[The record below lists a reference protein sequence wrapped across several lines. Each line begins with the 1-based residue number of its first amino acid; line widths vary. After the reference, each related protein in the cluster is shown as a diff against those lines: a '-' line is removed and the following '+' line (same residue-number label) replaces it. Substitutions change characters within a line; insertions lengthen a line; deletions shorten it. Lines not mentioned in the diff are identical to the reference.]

1 MISSC
6 WRRICSSCWRMT
18 SDSQDHK
25 KTEKMRLILNPNP
38 TFFWPWRQGRV
49 ASGEAAGNRRTLVHF
64 SPTVRLLTSS
74 PLMGE
79 ERGEGDRSLQRPLTL
94 ALSREGRGNSRST
107 HRSKS
112 GIFCRINVKNSKFLI
127 LNFELPIAHRR
138 DKGVERMELQI
149 GVGPLLRADGGGH
162 LGRVVMA
169 GE

>member
-25 KTEKMRLILNPNP
+25 KTERLRERINPNP

-79 ERGEGDRSLQRPLTL
+79 ERGERELSLDASFKERNF
-94 ALSREGRGNSRST
+94 LSDQ
-107 HRSKS
+107 
-112 GIFCRINVKNSKFLI
+112 C
-127 LNFELPIAHRR
+127 
-138 DKGVERMELQI
+138 
-149 GVGPLLRADGGGH
+149 
-162 LGRVVMA
+162 
-169 GE
+169 